1 VTASHQWSTL
11 HLLVHDLLVLDA
23 LLPHGSS
30 LKIGQGVLPRAV
42 LIRNILNVLEADSGN
57 KALALP
63 RLADLEV
70 ELVDLLEGQTLGLV
84 DHEVD
89 EGDADEAEAA
99 PDEEDLGLQVGV
111 AGTLV
116 DHVGGGVGD
125 GPVEEPV
132 GGGGHGEGLGADL
145 EGEDLAGDDPGDWTP
160 GAGDCV
166 GC

>member
-1 VTASHQWSTL
+1 M
-11 HLLVHDLLVLDA
+11 HDLLVLDA
-23 LLPHGSS
+23 LLSHRSI
-30 LKIGQGVLPRAV
+30 LKISQRVLPRAV
-42 LIRNILNVLEADSGN
+42 FISDVLNVLEADGRHE
-57 KALALP
+57 ALALP

-70 ELVDLLEGQTLGLV
+70 KLVDLLEGQTLGLV

-111 AGTLV
+111 AGALV
-116 DHVGGGVGD
+116 DHVRGGVGD

-145 EGEDLAGDDPGDWTP
+145 EGEDLAGNDPGDRTP
-160 GAGDCV
+160 GACDCE

>member
-1 VTASHQWSTL
+1 MTTSIDATL
-11 HLLVHDLLVLDA
+11 DLLVHDLLVLNA
-23 LLPHGSS
+23 LLPHSS
-30 LKIGQGVLPRAV
+30 ILKISQRVLPGAV
-42 LIRNILNVLEADSGN
+42 LIGNVLNILEADSRN
-57 KALALP
+57 EALALP

-70 ELVDLLEGQTLGLV
+70 KLVDLLEGQTLGLV

-111 AGTLV
+111 AGALV

-145 EGEDLAGDDPGDWTP
+145 EGEDLAGDDPGDRTP
-160 GAGDCV
+160 GACDCE

>member
-1 VTASHQWSTL
+1 MTTSIDATL
-11 HLLVHDLLVLDA
+11 DLLVHDLLVLHG
-23 LLPHGSS
+23 LLPHSS
-30 LKIGQGVLPRAV
+30 ILKISQRVLPGAV
-42 LIRNILNVLEADSGN
+42 LIGNVLNILEADSRN
-57 KALALP
+57 EALALP
-63 RLADLEV
+63 RLVDLEV
-70 ELVDLLEGQTLGLV
+70 ELVDLLKGQTLGLV

-111 AGTLV
+111 AGALV

-145 EGEDLAGDDPGDWTP
+145 EGEDLAGDDPGDWSP
-160 GAGDCV
+160 GACDCV

>member
-1 VTASHQWSTL
+1 M
-11 HLLVHDLLVLDA
+11 HDLLVLDA
-23 LLPHGSS
+23 LLSHRSI
-30 LKIGQGVLPRAV
+30 LKISQRVLPRAV
-42 LIRNILNVLEADSGN
+42 FISDVLNVLEADGRHE
-57 KALALP
+57 ALALP

-70 ELVDLLEGQTLGLV
+70 KLVDLLEGQTLGLV

-111 AGTLV
+111 ARALV

-145 EGEDLAGDDPGDWTP
+145 EGEDLAGNDPGDRTP
-160 GAGDCV
+160 GACDCE